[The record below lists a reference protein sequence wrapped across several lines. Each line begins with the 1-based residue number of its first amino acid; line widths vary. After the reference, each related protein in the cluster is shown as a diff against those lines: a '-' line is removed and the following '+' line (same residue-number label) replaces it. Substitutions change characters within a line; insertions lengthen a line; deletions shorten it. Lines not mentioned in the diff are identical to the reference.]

1 MNAKRTPTNTRRSA
15 VSNTIK
21 TSSLAGL
28 STWKLAKL
36 VYFSAPA
43 AAGFIDC
50 TNYKHALAEERGR
63 RAGWCGAVACAII
76 INAVFVAA
84 FGAKIAAFCEALA
97 Q

>member
-36 VYFSAPA
+36 VCFSAPA
-43 AAGFIDC
+43 AAGFTDC
-50 TNYKHALAEERGR
+50 TNYPHALAEERGR

-76 INAVFVAA
+76 INAVFVAC
-84 FGAKIAAFCEALA
+84 FGAKIAAFVEALA
-97 Q
+97 R